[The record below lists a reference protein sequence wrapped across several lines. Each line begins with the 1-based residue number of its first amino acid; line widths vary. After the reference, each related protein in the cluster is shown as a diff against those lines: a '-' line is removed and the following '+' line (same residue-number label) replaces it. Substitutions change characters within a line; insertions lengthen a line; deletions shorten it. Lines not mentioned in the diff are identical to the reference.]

1 MNDWDSWAKQRRAL
15 ALQSDAI
22 TFLESVK
29 NELESYDNESQ
40 SEALLALASA
50 LKADLLAGRVPLL
63 SANASQQ
70 ILDLLG
76 LAEDKLRD
84 DPLPSMMLTS
94 HLVYD
99 CHEPARAYP
108 YAVRAVEKARHAQD
122 MVRQCTGD
130 LIRLCIALEKFDEI
144 EPLLAFL
151 TEYQPSPT
159 SCEIALE
166 SDFLGRIPA
175 GSVSPAV
182 LRSYRERL
190 GLE

>member
-1 MNDWDSWAKQRRAL
+1 MNEWDSWAKQRKVL
-15 ALQSDAI
+15 ALQSDAS
-22 TFLESVK
+22 TFLASVK
-29 NELESYDNESQ
+29 AELESYDIENQ
-40 SEALLALASA
+40 GEALLALECE
-50 LKADLLAGRVPLL
+50 LRVDLIRANATFVD
-63 SANASQQ
+63 ANASQR
-70 ILDLLG
+70 ILGLLS
-76 LAEDKLRD
+76 LAEDKLPD
-84 DPLPSMMLTS
+84 DPLPSMMMAS
-94 HLVYD
+94 HLAYD

-108 YAVRAVEKARHAQD
+108 YAVRSVEKARHAQD

-175 GSVSPAV
+175 GSVSPGV
-182 LRSYRERL
+182 LRGYRVRL